1 MNSIKNVAIY
11 ARVSLTQQDVSRQL
25 YELRQLAKFNGWN
38 VVEEYVDEGFSRITT
53 SRPALDKLVLDCVKR
68 KFDTVITLELS
79 RLGTNLKHLVE
90 TVDFFKK
97 HSVNLFV
104 KNQAID
110 TSSITGY
117 MFFSILVSIQNYERE
132 LLSERIK
139 SKLQML
145 KSQGVKLGRK
155 SNLTDEV
162 KSKVIE
168 LSNKGISPTK
178 IARQFKIGVSTCY
191 KVIKENDNVLCK
203 SISEEL
209 TANQLSY

>member
-117 MFFSILVSIQNYERE
+117 MFFSILVSIRLY
-132 LLSERIK
+132 
-139 SKLQML
+139 
-145 KSQGVKLGRK
+145 
-155 SNLTDEV
+155 
-162 KSKVIE
+162 
-168 LSNKGISPTK
+168 NKW
-178 IARQFKIGVSTCY
+178 
-191 KVIKENDNVLCK
+191 L
-203 SISEEL
+203 
-209 TANQLSY
+209 